1 MPLQRI
7 DEVAPGVKL
16 GLWRITEQA
25 EELPRPTTADVSAYH
40 GGRLKEKLVTYALLH
55 AMTGNN
61 DGIIGHDSS
70 GKPLLANMHISL
82 SHTKGWAALILS
94 PYQEV
99 AVDIE
104 YRSNRV
110 CRVADR
116 FMRDDEAKGGVDIQ
130 LTCWSAKETT
140 FKFFSADHLLFQD
153 MRMAPFTPS
162 DHGVLTME
170 NLRRKIHLTVHYEL
184 NADYVLTWATSL

>member
-25 EELPRPTTADVSAYH
+25 EKLPRPTTADVSAYH

-61 DGIIGHDSS
+61 DGIIGHDPS
-70 GKPLLANMHISL
+70 GKPLLTNMHISL

-94 PYQEV
+94 YFL
-99 AVDIE
+99 I
-104 YRSNRV
+104 
-110 CRVADR
+110 
-116 FMRDDEAKGGVDIQ
+116 G
-130 LTCWSAKETT
+130 
-140 FKFFSADHLLFQD
+140 
-153 MRMAPFTPS
+153 
-162 DHGVLTME
+162 
-170 NLRRKIHLTVHYEL
+170 
-184 NADYVLTWATSL
+184 